1 MHKKEE
7 EEEASKQALKKTHLP
22 QNMRRDA
29 LQIVF
34 IESLYEFPGM
44 FFWKKKSSIKMV
56 VSRPHSFVGKL

>member
-1 MHKKEE
+1 MHKKGEEE

-44 FFWKKKSSIKMV
+44 YFWKKKVALKWLCRGPI
-56 VSRPHSFVGKL
+56 RL